1 MQLGTEISLGPGHIL
16 DADPTQPPLPQKT
29 RGTASQFS
37 AHVYCG
43 QTIAI
48 SATAKHL
55 LYLMCTVHRI
65 ALKCNNMSRV
75 DYRELQPGEW
85 AMSPYG
91 NALYMSPEITGGRS
105 HNSKVINASNYNS
118 ASRY

>member
-1 MQLGTEISLGPGHIL
+1 
-16 DADPTQPPLPQKT
+16 
-29 RGTASQFS
+29 
-37 AHVYCG
+37 
-43 QTIAI
+43 
-48 SATAKHL
+48 
-55 LYLMCTVHRI
+55 
-65 ALKCNNMSRV
+65 MSRV